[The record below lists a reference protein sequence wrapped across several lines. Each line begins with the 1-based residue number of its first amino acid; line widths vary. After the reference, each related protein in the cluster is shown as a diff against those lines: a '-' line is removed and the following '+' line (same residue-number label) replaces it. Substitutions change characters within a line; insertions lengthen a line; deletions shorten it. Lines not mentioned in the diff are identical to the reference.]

1 MPQHLSARKKRK
13 TTSST
18 IAQRMYAKDAMDS
31 FFAYKVAHKKA
42 LFYLVLILAVLGM
55 DFQSEQGQFFGNFFV
70 LAASCYASKV
80 ACMLH
85 LDSELM
91 DLHEEDLE
99 DSGYNKDLVDITLTL
114 YINDDECENNTRFSK
129 LKIMT
134 MMHSL
139 GFGDGSGYIRVYYNG
154 PVFTT
159 NLGQLLS
166 SFTCFERCLLQELT
180 KIWLTINLEGHLKD
194 GEKDTI
200 G

>member
-1 MPQHLSARKKRK
+1 
-13 TTSST
+13 
-18 IAQRMYAKDAMDS
+18 MYAKDAMDS

-70 LAASCYASKV
+70 LAASYYASKV

-134 MMHSL
+134 IMHYL

-154 PVFTT
+154 PVYYKFRAVTLYLYMLRKMST
-159 NLGQLLS
+159 ARTQKDLADNKFGGSSGRWRKGSSKKCFLS
-166 SFTCFERCLLQELT
+166 
-180 KIWLTINLEGHLKD
+180 EG
-194 GEKDTI
+194 T
-200 G
+200 